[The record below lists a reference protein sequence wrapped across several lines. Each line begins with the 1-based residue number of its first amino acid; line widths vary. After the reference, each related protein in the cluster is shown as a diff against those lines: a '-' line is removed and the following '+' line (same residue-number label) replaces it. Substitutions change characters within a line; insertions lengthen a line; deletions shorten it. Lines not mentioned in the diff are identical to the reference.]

1 MQVAPIITFRGARR
15 TTAMVADITDR
26 ALALD
31 RYHPRIMACR
41 ILVEFSES
49 RHEAGNRYHVR
60 IDLTVPGGEIIVAE
74 QPNTRHDLRSL
85 EKVKTTK
92 GDEAAA
98 DEKYLRTALQ
108 HAFSV
113 ARRRLQSFATRQR
126 GEVKTKAQA
135 ARRRA

>member
-15 TTAMVADITDR
+15 TAAMVADITER
-26 ALALD
+26 AIALD

-41 ILVEFSES
+41 VLVEFSES

-60 IDLTVPGGEIIVAE
+60 IDLTVPGGEIVVAE
-74 QPNTRHDLRSL
+74 QPNKRRDLRSL
-85 EKVKTTK
+85 EKAKTTK

-108 HAFSV
+108 HAFAV
-113 ARRRLQSFATRQR
+113 ARRRLQSFTTRQR
-126 GEVKTKAQA
+126 GEVKAKAQE